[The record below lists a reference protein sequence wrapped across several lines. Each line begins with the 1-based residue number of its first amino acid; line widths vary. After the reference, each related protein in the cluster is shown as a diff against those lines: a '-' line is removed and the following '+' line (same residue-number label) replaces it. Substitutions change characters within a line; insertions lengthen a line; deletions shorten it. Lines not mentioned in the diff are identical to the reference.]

1 MMPHSRPQILKLAR
15 AAATAPRCLH
25 VLCACLLVQVG
36 ELFIA
41 EIVEDA
47 LQSCGRFLRPS
58 MLAHRILGIDG
69 DYVREGD
76 GRGVT
81 VADAL
86 GGFGVEVVS
95 ESSFSL
101 FNFARAASSAPFD

>member
-1 MMPHSRPQILKLAR
+1 MPHSRPQILKLAAR
-15 AAATAPRCLH
+15 RCDSAPGLH
-25 VLCACLLVQVG
+25 VLCAGLLVQVG

-47 LQSCGRFLRPS
+47 LQPCGRFLRPS
-58 MLAHRILGIDG
+58 MLAHHILGIDG
-69 DYVREGD
+69 DYVRDGD
-76 GRGVT
+76 GRWVT
-81 VADAL
+81 VADSL